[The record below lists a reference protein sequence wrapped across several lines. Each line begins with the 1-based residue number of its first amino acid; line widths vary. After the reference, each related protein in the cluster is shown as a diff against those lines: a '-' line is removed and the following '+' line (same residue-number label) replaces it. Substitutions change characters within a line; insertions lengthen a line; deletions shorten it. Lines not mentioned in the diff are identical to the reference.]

1 MESHRARQPVQ
12 YTLRNVAPEVDR
24 ALRARARDLG
34 RSLNSVALDALTR
47 GAGVARGGAQY
58 HDLDAFFGSW
68 IEDPATERAFAD
80 QRVVDEELWR

>member
-1 MESHRARQPVQ
+1 METRRARQALQ

-34 RSLNSVALDALTR
+34 RSLNSVALDALKR
-47 GAGVARGGAQY
+47 GAGVGANY
-58 HDLDAFFGSW
+58 DDLDAFFGSW
-68 IEDPATERAFAD
+68 IEDSAVDRALAD